1 MFNGNRAYLD
11 IDQEGMK
18 SQSFFRWFLLLCLVL
33 VIIAGV
39 GMGQKNSKLITKNN
53 SLILQND
60 SILSV
65 NLRLSKEITKLQ
77 SLLDSIR
84 LNSSSASRLRIPN

>member
-1 MFNGNRAYLD
+1 M
-11 IDQEGMK
+11 
-18 SQSFFRWFLLLCLVL
+18 L

-39 GMGQKNSKLITKNN
+39 SMGHQHSKLVTKNN

-84 LNSSSASRLRIPN
+84 LNRSSVSRLRIPN

>member
-1 MFNGNRAYLD
+1 
-11 IDQEGMK
+11 MK
-18 SQSFFRWFLLLCLVL
+18 SQSFFRWFPLLCLVL
-33 VIIAGV
+33 VVIAGV
-39 GMGQKNSKLITKNN
+39 SMGQKNSKLTIKNN
-53 SLILQND
+53 SLVLQND

-84 LNSSSASRLRIPN
+84 ITNSSASRLRIPN

>member
-1 MFNGNRAYLD
+1 
-11 IDQEGMK
+11 
-18 SQSFFRWFLLLCLVL
+18 
-33 VIIAGV
+33 
-39 GMGQKNSKLITKNN
+39 MGQKNSKLVTRNN
-53 SLILQND
+53 SLVLQND

-84 LNSSSASRLRIPN
+84 LSSSSASHLRIP

>member
-1 MFNGNRAYLD
+1 MNRQL
-11 IDQEGMK
+11 
-18 SQSFFRWFLLLCLVL
+18 FFRWVPLCCLVL

-39 GMGQKNSKLITKNN
+39 SLGQKNSKLITQNN
-53 SLILQND
+53 ALVLQND

-65 NLRLSKEITKLQ
+65 NLRLSKEISKLQ

-84 LNSSSASRLRIPN
+84 LKNSSASSLRIRN